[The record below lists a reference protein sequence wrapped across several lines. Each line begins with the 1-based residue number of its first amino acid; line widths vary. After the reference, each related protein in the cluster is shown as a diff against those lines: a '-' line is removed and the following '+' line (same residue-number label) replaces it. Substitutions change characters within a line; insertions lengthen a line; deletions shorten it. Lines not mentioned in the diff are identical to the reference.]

1 MSDTITKFY
10 YCSICKKRHSIEFPS
25 DFAQNRTHYP
35 FVHFFIHKF
44 QGDPK
49 KHIEKIGADIIT
61 TLYIDKNLTV
71 RGSEVAL
78 EDPNANIMNRDD
90 AQTMITFLTNHIN
103 ELQEAYDHLSEQYT
117 ELLESVQLKS

>member
-1 MSDTITKFY
+1 MTDTVTKMY
-10 YCSICKKRHSIEFPS
+10 YCAICKKRHSIDFPL
-25 DFAQNRTHYP
+25 DFAEGKTHYP

-44 QGDPK
+44 QGDPE

-61 TLYIDKNLTV
+61 TLYIDKNLAI
-71 RGSEVAL
+71 RGTEVAL

-103 ELQEAYDHLSEQYT
+103 ELQEAYDNLAEEYAK
-117 ELLESVQLKS
+117 LLESVQLQK